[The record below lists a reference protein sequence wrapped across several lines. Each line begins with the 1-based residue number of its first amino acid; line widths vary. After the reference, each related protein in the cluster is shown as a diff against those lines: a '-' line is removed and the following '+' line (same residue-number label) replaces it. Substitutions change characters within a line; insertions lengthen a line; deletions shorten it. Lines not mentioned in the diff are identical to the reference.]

1 MLNNNVA
8 EPLDH
13 EPGSYIPEQLN
24 PKGFESVID
33 VLDEACRK
41 FADLPAF
48 TSVGRTITYAELKQ
62 KADAFTAYLQRY
74 TDLKP
79 GDRIAV
85 QLPNVVQFPVVVFG
99 AMQAGLVV
107 VNTNPLYTPHEL
119 EHQFNDAG
127 VKAVVV
133 FANMAANVEK
143 ILPTTTIKH
152 VIVTEI
158 ADFHPPLKRLLINS
172 VVKYIKKMVPE
183 YHLPQAVTLNEA
195 LAQGAQH
202 TPKIATLKRTDLA
215 VLQYTGGTTG
225 VAKGAML
232 THANL
237 ISNMHQLKH
246 RLDHLLKD
254 GQEIFIAPLP
264 LYHIYAF
271 LIHAMTLVEYGAH
284 SILIPNPRD
293 LPNFVKELKKWRFT
307 GFIGLNTLFSGL
319 CNRDDFKHVDF
330 SSLKLT
336 ASGGMP
342 LTHAAADR
350 WLEVTGC
357 NVSEGYG
364 LTETS
369 PVVAFNPIGKEQI
382 GTIGLV
388 VDCTDVKIIDDDGQT
403 VSLGEPGMLCVKGP
417 QVMRGYWQREQ
428 ATRDVMTPDGYLI
441 TGDIATQQA
450 DGYLSIVDRAKDLI
464 IVSGFNVYPTEV
476 EDVITQH
483 PDVLEA
489 AAIGVDDDKTGE
501 AVKVFLVLKS
511 GSTLDEKSMH
521 DFCKQNLAAY
531 KVPKKYEVREELPKT
546 NVGKVLRRALREP
559 QH

>member
-319 CNRDDFKHVDF
+319 CNREDFKHVDF

>member
-1 MLNNNVA
+1 MLNNDVA
-8 EPLDH
+8 VSADL

-33 VLDEACRK
+33 VLDEACKK

-62 KADAFTAYLQRY
+62 KADAFTAYLQQH
-74 TDLKP
+74 TDLQP

-107 VNTNPLYTPHEL
+107 VNTNPLYTPKEL

-143 ILPTTTIKH
+143 VLPSTTIKH

-158 ADFHPPLKRLLINS
+158 ADFHSPIKRLLINS
-172 VVKYIKKMVPE
+172 VVKYLKKMVPE
-183 YHLPQAVTLNEA
+183 YHLPQAQSLNKA
-195 LAQGAQH
+195 LALGAQH
-202 TPKIATLKRTDLA
+202 TPEIAKPKRTDLA

-237 ISNMHQLKH
+237 IANMHQLKN
-246 RLDHLLKD
+246 RLDYLLKD

-319 CNRDDFKHVDF
+319 CNRDDFKEVDF
-330 SSLKLT
+330 SALKLT

-342 LTHAAADR
+342 LTHAAAER
-350 WLEVTGC
+350 WLDITGC

-369 PVVAFNPIGKEQI
+369 PVVAFNPIGQEQI
-382 GTIGLV
+382 GTIGLA
-388 VDCTDVKIIDDDGQT
+388 VDCTEVKIIDEDGQE
-403 VSLGEPGMLCVKGP
+403 VPLGEPGMLCVKGP

-428 ATRDVMTPDGYLI
+428 ATQEVMTPDGFLI

-483 PDVLEA
+483 PSVLEA
-489 AAIGVDDDKTGE
+489 AAIGVEDEKTGE
-501 AVKVFLVLKS
+501 AVKVFLVLKADA
-511 GSTLDEKSMH
+511 TLDEKAMH

-531 KVPKKYEVREELPKT
+531 KVPKQYEVRQELPKT
-546 NVGKVLRRALREP
+546 NVGKILRRALREP
-559 QH
+559 EQ

>member
-202 TPKIATLKRTDLA
+202 APKIATLKRTDLA

>member
-158 ADFHPPLKRLLINS
+158 ADFHSPLKRLLINS

-202 TPKIATLKRTDLA
+202 TPKIATLRRTDLA

-319 CNRDDFKHVDF
+319 CNREDFKHVDF

>member
-202 TPKIATLKRTDLA
+202 APKIATLKRTDLA

-319 CNRDDFKHVDF
+319 CNREDFKHVDF

>member
-1 MLNNNVA
+1 MLNNDVA
-8 EPLDH
+8 VPMDYEL
-13 EPGSYIPEQLN
+13 GSYIPDQLN

-33 VLDEACRK
+33 VLDHACKK

-62 KADAFTAYLQRY
+62 KADAFTAYLQRH

-143 ILPTTTIKH
+143 VLSKTTIKY

-158 ADFHPPLKRLLINS
+158 ADFHSPVKRLLINS

-183 YHLPQAVTLNEA
+183 YHLPQAQSLNEA
-195 LAQGAQH
+195 LALGAQQA
-202 TPKIATLKRTDLA
+202 PQIAKLKRTDLA

-237 ISNMHQLKH
+237 ISNMHQLKN
-246 RLDHLLKD
+246 RLDYLLKD
-254 GQEIFIAPLP
+254 GQEVFIAPLP

-319 CNRDDFKHVDF
+319 CNRDDFKQVDF
-330 SSLKLT
+330 SALKLT

-369 PVVAFNPIGKEQI
+369 PVVAFNPIGQEQI
-382 GTIGLV
+382 GTIGLA
-388 VDCTDVKIIDDDGQT
+388 VDFTEVKIIDDDGNP
-403 VSLGEPGMLCVKGP
+403 VSPGEAGMLCVKGP

-428 ATRDVMTPDGYLI
+428 ATQEVMTPDGYLI
-441 TGDIATQQA
+441 TGDIATQQE

-483 PDVLEA
+483 PSVLEA
-489 AAIGVDDDKTGE
+489 AAIGVEDDKTGE
-501 AVKVFLVLKS
+501 AVKVFLVLKA
-511 GSTLDEKSMH
+511 GATLDEKAMH
-521 DFCKQNLAAY
+521 DFCKENLAAY
-531 KVPKKYEVREELPKT
+531 KVPKQYEVRQELPKT
-546 NVGKVLRRALREP
+546 NVGKILRRALREP
-559 QH
+559 KH